1 MSSHCTSSAPSIFIF
16 ALFILSP
23 FLLFAQTQTIR
34 GTVIDAHTLRP
45 IEAVAV
51 QVEGTAR
58 GALTDSAGAFKIEG
72 IPVGRVRVK
81 CTYLGYT
88 PYFSDYIF
96 LNSARGQVLEI
107 QMAEDVDESLDEVLI
122 TAQEHPKKALNDL
135 AVVSARS
142 FSAEETKLY
151 AASVNDPGRMATSF
165 AGVQVGTNEDENDI
179 LIRGNSSFGV
189 LWRLEG
195 IDIPNP
201 NHFARPGTSGGG
213 ITVFSAQL
221 LATSDFMAGA
231 MPAEYGNAISGAFDM
246 HFRKGNMDEQDHRI
260 KLSLLGLDFSTEGPI
275 KKGRSS
281 YLLNY
286 RFSTLTLLNKMG
298 FELVGENIENNFQDF
313 SFNLAFNGKNQRSF
327 WTVFGISGLSAELY
341 LPREDTAQWESP
353 SHWTDRVER
362 ADMAA
367 AGVTFRYLIDD
378 KSYIKAVVAGMG
390 GFIDRTRDTL
400 TTLKVPSRINT
411 EEYFDRRISASLTY
425 QRKFSLRTRLKIGTH
440 ASQIF
445 YRFSR
450 NRTPLG
456 TQQFSV
462 LVDGE
467 GSTQLLQ
474 GYAQLSHKASQ
485 RLTLNVGVH
494 AILFALNNTTSL
506 EPRLSLQYKVN
517 RRHTVAAAYGL
528 HGQVLPMGT
537 YFAVLTDDQGVASQP
552 NMNLPLVKSHH
563 AVLSY
568 NAILGQQFRLR
579 TEVYY
584 QWLFNVPIRPDINE
598 TYWML
603 NNQSGF
609 AEWALVSEG
618 TGENYGLDV
627 AVEKFFSKGYYLLL
641 TGSTY
646 SSTYKALDGV
656 RYNSRFN
663 TRFSSSLT
671 TGREFAIKGKNVLQG
686 GLRAMLN
693 GGFRYTPADPARSAM
708 EGRFVPIP
716 TFSYRDQV
724 EPYFR
729 LDGRIAYRINGKKS
743 ASIISLDIQN
753 VLNRKNT
760 TRLDYNPATNE
771 FFLRTQGEILPVL
784 GYQVDF

>member
-1 MSSHCTSSAPSIFIF
+1 MV
-16 ALFILSP
+16 L
-23 FLLFAQTQTIR
+23 
-34 GTVIDAHTLRP
+34 DAYTLQP

-51 QVEGTAR
+51 QVEGTEM
-58 GALTDSAGAFKIEG
+58 GALTDAQGVFSIAN
-72 IPVGRVRVK
+72 IPIGRLRVK
-81 CTYLGYT
+81 CTYLGYA
-88 PYFSDYIF
+88 PYFSDYFI
-96 LNSARGQVLEI
+96 LNSARDQVLEI
-107 QMAEDVDESLDEVLI
+107 LMVENIDERLDEVLI

-142 FSAEETKLY
+142 FSAEETRLY

-260 KLSLLGLDFSTEGPI
+260 KLSLLGVDFSTEGPI

-313 SFNLAFNGKNQRSF
+313 SFNLAFNGKDNKSF

-341 LPREDTAQWESP
+341 LPREDTARWESP

-400 TTLKVPSRINT
+400 SPLKVPYRINT
-411 EEYFDRRISASLTY
+411 EKYFDRRLSTSLTY
-425 QRKFSLRTRLKIGTH
+425 HRKFSLRTRLKVGAH
-440 ASQIF
+440 ANQIF
-445 YRFSR
+445 YTFNR
-450 NRTPLG
+450 NRIPLG
-456 TQQFSV
+456 TAQHQI

-474 GYAQLSHKASQ
+474 GYAQLSYKASS
-485 RLTLNVGVH
+485 RLTLNAGVH
-494 AILFALNNTTSL
+494 SLLLTLNNTTSL
-506 EPRLSLQYKVN
+506 EPRLSLQYQLN
-517 RRHTVAAAYGL
+517 RRHTFAAAYGL

-537 YFAVLTDDQGVASQP
+537 YFAVLTDDMGVSSQP
-552 NMNLPLVKSHH
+552 NMDLPMVKSHH

-584 QWLFNVPIRPDINE
+584 QSLFNVPVRPDINE

-618 TGENYGLDV
+618 TGKNYGIDLGI
-627 AVEKFFSKGYYLLL
+627 EKFFSKGYYLLL

-656 RYNSRFN
+656 TYNSRFN

-671 TGREFAIKGKNVLQG
+671 TGREFMVKGKKCLTSG
-686 GLRAMLN
+686 YPFHAEWRISLYAS
-693 GGFRYTPADPARSAM
+693 RSSSI
-708 EGRFVPIP
+708 G
-716 TFSYRDQV
+716 
-724 EPYFR
+724 
-729 LDGRIAYRINGKKS
+729 DGRSFCPNS
-743 ASIISLDIQN
+743 
-753 VLNRKNT
+753 
-760 TRLDYNPATNE
+760 
-771 FFLRTQGEILPVL
+771 
-784 GYQVDF
+784 